1 MGRPLSVFTLSEA
14 EEETLRS
21 LVRRRTTAQALALR
35 ARIVLACA
43 AGDPNQVVARKL
55 EVTPQTVCKWRAR
68 FVAQRLDGLHD
79 EPRPGVP
86 RSINDAKVEAVI
98 VATLETMPQ
107 GTTHW
112 SSRGM
117 ARSSGIST
125 SSVQRIWR
133 AFGLQP
139 HRTETFKLSTD
150 PLFVDKVRDV
160 VGLYMSPPDHALVLC
175 VDEKSQMQALDGTPA
190 ASCRSHPARPSGAV
204 MITNAMARRRCSPP
218 SILPPAGCS
227 AAATGTT
234 AQPSSRRFLDA
245 IDAAGA
251 GRLSRYPSGH
261 GQLRHPQGAG
271 HQSLVCQKA
280 SLSPPLHSHLRL
292 LAQSGRALV
301 RASDRAPD
309 PPRRSSQHQ
318 GIGAGRRRLHRR
330 PQCRTEAIP
339 LDQIRRSN
347 LQLNCQILPK
357 NTHCPRK
364 FLNEP
369 LVQNT
374 RYPDKMLVEQAN
386 ERCAF
391 LNIASR
397 NRQSR
402 FVPVRIES
410 CITFAIVH
418 APRFRRR

>member
-1 MGRPLSVFTLSEA
+1 M
-14 EEETLRS
+14 LRS
-21 LVRRRTTAQALALR
+21 LARRRTTAQALALR

-55 EVTPQTVCKWRAR
+55 GVTPQTVCKWRAR
-68 FVAQRLDGLHD
+68 FIAQRLDGLRD

-86 RSINDAKVEAVI
+86 RSIDDAKVEAVI

-175 VDEKSQMQALDGTPA
+175 VDEKSQMRALDRTQPLLPLSPGQA
-190 ASCRSHPARPSGAV
+190 ERHSYDYKR
-204 MITNAMARRRCSPP
+204 MARRRCSPP
-218 SILPPAGCS
+218 SILPPAGCA
-227 AAATGTT
+227 AAATGAT
-234 AQPSSRRFLDA
+234 AQPSSAASSMPSRRR
-245 IDAAGA
+245 A
-251 GRLSRYPSGH
+251 GRSRYPFGH

-271 HQSLVCQKA
+271 DQSLVCQTA
-280 SLSPPLHSHLRL
+280 SLSPSLHSHLRL

-309 PPRRSSQHQ
+309 PPRCSPQHQ
-318 GIGAGRRRLHRR
+318 GIGGGGRRLHRR

-347 LQLNCQILPK
+347 LQLNRQILPK
-357 NTHCPRK
+357 NTYCPRK
-364 FLNEP
+364 FLNEF

-374 RYPDKMLVEQAN
+374 SSLRPDCRPAQRPKPE
-386 ERCAF
+386 ERCLARA
-391 LNIASR
+391 IA
-397 NRQSR
+397 
-402 FVPVRIES
+402 I
-410 CITFAIVH
+410 
-418 APRFRRR
+418 

>member
-1 MGRPLSVFTLSEA
+1 MGRALSVFTLSES

-55 EVTPQTVCKWRAR
+55 GVTPQTVCKWRAR

-86 RSINDAKVEAVI
+86 RSIADAKVEAVI

-175 VDEKSQMQALDGTPA
+175 VDEKSQMQALDRTQLLPLSPGQA
-190 ASCRSHPARPSGAV
+190 ERRSHDY
-204 MITNAMARRRCSPP
+204 NAMARRRCSPP
-218 SILPPAGCS
+218 LILPPAGCS
-227 AAATGTT
+227 AAATGAT
-234 AQPSSRRFLDA
+234 AQLNSVASSMPSTPPCRPISISIWSWTITPPTRR
-245 IDAAGA
+245 
-251 GRLSRYPSGH
+251 
-261 GQLRHPQGAG
+261 
-271 HQSLVCQKA
+271 
-280 SLSPPLHSHLRL
+280 
-292 LAQSGRALV
+292 
-301 RASDRAPD
+301 
-309 PPRRSSQHQ
+309 RRSKPGLPNGLAITFTSLPPTPP
-318 GIGAGRRRLHRR
+318 GSIRSSAG
-330 PQCRTEAIP
+330 
-339 LDQIRRSN
+339 
-347 LQLNCQILPK
+347 
-357 NTHCPRK
+357 
-364 FLNEP
+364 
-369 LVQNT
+369 
-374 RYPDKMLVEQAN
+374 
-386 ERCAF
+386 
-391 LNIASR
+391 
-397 NRQSR
+397 SR
-402 FVPVRIES
+402 F
-410 CITFAIVH
+410 
-418 APRFRRR
+418 

>member
-21 LVRRRTTAQALALR
+21 LARRRTTAQALALR

-55 EVTPQTVCKWRAR
+55 GVTPQTVCKWRAR

-86 RSINDAKVEAVI
+86 RSIDDAKVEAVI

-175 VDEKSQMQALDGTPA
+175 VDEKSQMQALDRTQPLLPLSPGQA
-190 ASCRSHPARPSGAV
+190 ERRSHDYKRH
-204 MITNAMARRRCSPP
+204 
-218 SILPPAGCS
+218 
-227 AAATGTT
+227 GTT
-234 AQPSSRRFLDA
+234 ALFAALDIATGRVLGRCYRRHRATEFRRFLDA
-245 IDAAGA
+245 IDAAVPAELDIHLVMDNYATHKRGSKQTKNA
-251 GRLSRYPSGH
+251 KALENVQQIGTSDPQGRL
-261 GQLRHPQGAG
+261 AT
-271 HQSLVCQKA
+271 VA
-280 SLSPPLHSHLRL
+280 
-292 LAQSGRALV
+292 
-301 RASDRAPD
+301 
-309 PPRRSSQHQ
+309 
-318 GIGAGRRRLHRR
+318 
-330 PQCRTEAIP
+330 TEFG
-339 LDQIRRSN
+339 D
-347 LQLNCQILPK
+347 
-357 NTHCPRK
+357 
-364 FLNEP
+364 
-369 LVQNT
+369 
-374 RYPDKMLVEQAN
+374 
-386 ERCAF
+386 RCA
-391 LNIASR
+391 IAR
-397 NRQSR
+397 EVR
-402 FVPVRIES
+402 FSDTWRCSHELPQARSAKSAPGASVRWG
-410 CITFAIVH
+410 
-418 APRFRRR
+418 

>member
-21 LVRRRTTAQALALR
+21 LARRRTTAQALALR

-55 EVTPQTVCKWRAR
+55 GVTPQTVCKWRAR

-86 RSINDAKVEAVI
+86 RSIDDAKVEAVI

-107 GTTHW
+107 GATHW

-175 VDEKSQMQALDGTPA
+175 VDEKSQMQALDRTQPLLPLSPGQA
-190 ASCRSHPARPSGAV
+190 ERRSHDYKRH
-204 MITNAMARRRCSPP
+204 
-218 SILPPAGCS
+218 
-227 AAATGTT
+227 GTT
-234 AQPSSRRFLDA
+234 ALFAALDIATGRVLGRCYRRHRATEFRRFLDA
-245 IDAAGA
+245 IDAAVPA
-251 GRLSRYPSGH
+251 DLDIHLVMDNYATHKAPAIKAWFAKRPRYHLHFTPTY
-261 GQLRHPQGAG
+261 
-271 HQSLVCQKA
+271 A
-280 SLSPPLHSHLRL
+280 SWLNQVERWFAL
-292 LAQSGRALV
+292 LTERQI
-301 RASDRAPD
+301 
-309 PPRRSSQHQ
+309 RRGVHRS
-318 GIGAGRRRLHRR
+318 IKELEAGRRRLHRR

-347 LQLNCQILPK
+347 LQLNRQILPK

-374 RYPDKMLVEQAN
+374 RALSGAL
-386 ERCAF
+386 F
-391 LNIASR
+391 LITLTSR
-397 NRQSR
+397 
-402 FVPVRIES
+402 
-410 CITFAIVH
+410 
-418 APRFRRR
+418 

>member
-21 LVRRRTTAQALALR
+21 LARRRTTAQALALR

-43 AGDPNQVVARKL
+43 VGDPNQVVARKL
-55 EVTPQTVCKWRAR
+55 GVTPQTVCKWRAR
-68 FVAQRLDGLHD
+68 FIAQRLDGLRD

-86 RSINDAKVEAVI
+86 RSIDDAKVEAVI

-175 VDEKSQMQALDGTPA
+175 VDEKSQMQALDRTQPLL
-190 ASCRSHPARPSGAV
+190 PL
-204 MITNAMARRRCSPP
+204 SPGQAERH
-218 SILPPAGCS
+218 SYDYKRH
-227 AAATGTT
+227 GTT
-234 AQPSSRRFLDA
+234 ALFAALDIATGRVRGRCYRRHRATEFRPLPRCHRRRR
-245 IDAAGA
+245 A
-251 GRLSRYPSGH
+251 GRSRYPFGH

-271 HQSLVCQKA
+271 DQSLVCQTA
-280 SLSPPLHSHLRL
+280 SLSPSLHSHLRL

-309 PPRRSSQHQ
+309 PPRCSPQ
-318 GIGAGRRRLHRR
+318 HRR
-330 PQCRTEAIP
+330 QEPCGDIP
-339 LDQIRRSN
+339 
-347 LQLNCQILPK
+347 
-357 NTHCPRK
+357 
-364 FLNEP
+364 F
-369 LVQNT
+369 
-374 RYPDKMLVEQAN
+374 EQ
-386 ERCAF
+386 
-391 LNIASR
+391 
-397 NRQSR
+397 
-402 FVPVRIES
+402 PV
-410 CITFAIVH
+410 AVL
-418 APRFRRR
+418 